1 MTTETERHPRAD
13 AARNAQRIV
22 QAARAAFADDG
33 PDVHLEEIARRA
45 KVGIRTLYR
54 HFPAKS
60 DLVRAAIDQSF
71 AEHLTP
77 AIEQALTDDD
87 ALRGFTTLI
96 EAGVFTVARER
107 NTLAAARTTG
117 SPTADLSAAFFTA
130 LAALARRAQQAGTLR
145 ADVGA
150 NDLPKIM
157 AMLVGAL
164 WSTDPDTEDW
174 RRYLALLLD
183 GLSPAAVRALPETG
197 R

>member
-1 MTTETERHPRAD
+1 MATETERHPRAD

-22 QAARAAFADDG
+22 QAARTAFADDG

-54 HFPAKS
+54 HFPTKS

-71 AEHLTP
+71 AERLTP
-77 AIEQALTDDD
+77 AIEQAVADDD

-117 SPTADLSAAFFTA
+117 SPTADLSTAFFTA
-130 LAALARRAQQAGTLR
+130 LATLAGRAQQTGALR
-145 ADVGA
+145 PDITTA
-150 NDLPKIM
+150 DLPRIM
-157 AMLVGAL
+157 AMLVSVL
-164 WSTDPDTEDW
+164 WSTDPATEDW

-183 GLSPAAVRALPETG
+183 GLCPTTTRNLPGAG